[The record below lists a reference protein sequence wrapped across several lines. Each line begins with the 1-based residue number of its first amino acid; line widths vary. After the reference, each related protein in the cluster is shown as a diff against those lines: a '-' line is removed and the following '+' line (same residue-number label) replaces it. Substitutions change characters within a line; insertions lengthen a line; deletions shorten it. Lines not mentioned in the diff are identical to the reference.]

1 MTQYNNESRILY
13 CFLMYKRLTL
23 LTYGVI
29 FGGIQFM
36 GDRIKQAIDAFAN
49 GLPVCVF
56 DSEFREGETDLLFSG
71 AKITE
76 ENIRQLRKECG
87 GLLFLAIG
95 SEIGEMFGLPYLQ
108 DLYDEPILNETY
120 PLLQELSTND
130 LQYDSKSAFTLSIN
144 HRDTYTGI
152 TDTDRCLTTK
162 RFAELSNE
170 LLEINSDKK
179 TAMLKLGLEFRT
191 PGHIPVCLEQKGGIE
206 TREGHTE
213 LAVALA
219 RLANVPPVVIGA
231 EMLQPNGDAALSVED
246 AKKWAEERG
255 ILFLTGDEIKQVF
268 KERR

>member
-1 MTQYNNESRILY
+1 
-13 CFLMYKRLTL
+13 MYKRLTL

-29 FGGIQFM
+29 FGGILFM
-36 GDRIKQAIDAFAN
+36 GDRVIQAVEAFAN

-87 GLLFLAIG
+87 GLLFLAVG

-108 DLYDEPILNETY
+108 DLYDESILNEKY
-120 PLLQELSTND
+120 PLLQKLSTND
-130 LQYDSKSAFTLSIN
+130 LQYDTKSAFTLSIN
-144 HRDTYTGI
+144 HRNTYTGI
-152 TDTDRCLTTK
+152 TDTDRCLTTR

-170 LLEINSDKK
+170 LLKEKYEFESAIK
-179 TAMLKLGLEFRT
+179 KLGEEFRT
-191 PGHIPVCLEQKGGIE
+191 PGHIPVCLEQKGGLN

-219 RLANVPPVVIGA
+219 RLANEPPVVIGA
-231 EMLQPNGDAALSVED
+231 EMLQPDGSAALSVDD
-246 AKKWAEERG
+246 AKIWAEERG
-255 ILFLTGDEIKQVF
+255 ILFLTGDEIK
-268 KERR
+268 KMIRGD

>member
-1 MTQYNNESRILY
+1 MA
-13 CFLMYKRLTL
+13 
-23 LTYGVI
+23 
-29 FGGIQFM
+29 
-36 GDRIKQAIDAFAN
+36 DRINNAIKAFAN

-71 AKITE
+71 EKITE
-76 ENIRQLRKECG
+76 ANIRQLRKDCG
-87 GLLFLAIG
+87 GLLFLAVG

-108 DLYDEPILNETY
+108 DLYDQPILSDTY

-144 HRDTYTGI
+144 HRETYTGI

-170 LLEINSDKK
+170 LLKINCDKK
-179 TAMLKLGLEFRT
+179 TAMSKLGKEFRT
-191 PGHIPVCLEQKGGIE
+191 PGHIPVCLEQKGGLD

-219 RLANVPPVVIGA
+219 RLAEVTPVVIGA
-231 EMLQPNGDAALSVED
+231 EMLQPNGDAALSVDD
-246 AKKWAEERG
+246 AKKWAEERD
-255 ILFLTGDEIKQVF
+255 ILFLTGDEIKQIF
-268 KERR
+268 NEKR

>member
-1 MTQYNNESRILY
+1 MA
-13 CFLMYKRLTL
+13 
-23 LTYGVI
+23 
-29 FGGIQFM
+29 
-36 GDRIKQAIDAFAN
+36 DRINNAIKAFAN

-71 AKITE
+71 EKITE
-76 ENIRQLRKECG
+76 ANIRQLRKDCG
-87 GLLFLAIG
+87 GLLFLAVG
-95 SEIGEMFGLPYLQ
+95 SEIGEMFRLPYLQ
-108 DLYDEPILNETY
+108 DLFDEPMLNNSY
-120 PLLQELSTND
+120 PVLKELSTND

-170 LLEINSDKK
+170 LLEKKSDNKS
-179 TAMLKLGLEFRT
+179 AMSKLGSEFRT
-191 PGHIPVCLEQKGGIE
+191 PGHIPVCLEQKGGLD

-219 RLANVPPVVIGA
+219 RLAGVTPVVIGA
-231 EMLQPNGDAALSVED
+231 EMLQPNGDAALSVDD

-255 ILFLTGDEIKQVF
+255 ILFLTGDEIKQIF
-268 KERR
+268 NQKR

>member
-1 MTQYNNESRILY
+1 MA
-13 CFLMYKRLTL
+13 
-23 LTYGVI
+23 
-29 FGGIQFM
+29 
-36 GDRIKQAIDAFAN
+36 DRINNAIKAFAD

-71 AKITE
+71 EKITE
-76 ENIRQLRKECG
+76 ANIRQLRKDCG
-87 GLLFLAIG
+87 GLLFLAVG

-108 DLYDEPILNETY
+108 DLFDEPILNNSY
-120 PLLQELSTND
+120 PVLKELSTND

-170 LLEINSDKK
+170 LLEINCDNKS
-179 TAMLKLGLEFRT
+179 AMSKLGEEFRT
-191 PGHIPVCLEQKGGIE
+191 PGHIPVCLEQKGGLD

-219 RLANVPPVVIGA
+219 RLAGVTPVVIGA
-231 EMLQPNGDAALSVED
+231 EMLQPNGDAALSVND

-255 ILFLTGDEIKQVF
+255 ILFLTGDEIKQIF
-268 KERR
+268 NQKR

>member
-1 MTQYNNESRILY
+1 MANRINNA
-13 CFLMYKRLTL
+13 
-23 LTYGVI
+23 
-29 FGGIQFM
+29 
-36 GDRIKQAIDAFAN
+36 IKAFAE

-71 AKITE
+71 EKITE
-76 ENIRQLRKECG
+76 ANIRQLRKDCG
-87 GLLFLAIG
+87 GLLFLAVG

-108 DLYDEPILNETY
+108 DLFDEPILNNSY
-120 PLLQELSTND
+120 PVLKELSTND

-162 RFAELSNE
+162 IFAELSNE
-170 LLEINSDKK
+170 LLEINCDNKS
-179 TAMLKLGLEFRT
+179 AMSKLGVEFRT
-191 PGHIPVCLEQKGGIE
+191 PGHIPVCLEQKGGLD

-219 RLANVPPVVIGA
+219 RLAGVTPVVIGA
-231 EMLQPNGDAALSVED
+231 EMLQPNGDAALSVND

-255 ILFLTGDEIKQVF
+255 ILFLTGDEIKQIF
-268 KERR
+268 NQKR

>member
-1 MTQYNNESRILY
+1 MTQYNNQSRIMCCLK
-13 CFLMYKRLTL
+13 MYKRLTL

-87 GLLFLAIG
+87 GLLFLAVG
-95 SEIGEMFGLPYLQ
+95 SEIGELFGLPYLQ
-108 DLYDEPILNETY
+108 DLYDETMLNEKY

-130 LQYDSKSAFTLSIN
+130 LQYDTKSAFTLSIN
-144 HRDTYTGI
+144 HRNTYTGI
-152 TDTDRCLTTK
+152 TDTDRCLTTR
-162 RFAELSNE
+162 RFTELSYELINE
-170 LLEINSDKK
+170 KCSKEIAIK
-179 TAMLKLGLEFRT
+179 KLGSEFRT
-191 PGHIPVCLEQKGGIE
+191 PGHIPVCLEQKGGLN

-219 RLANVPPVVIGA
+219 RLANEPPVVIGA
-231 EMLQPNGDAALSVED
+231 EMLQPNGSAALSVEG
-246 AKKWAEERG
+246 AKKWAEERN
-255 ILFLTGDEIKQVF
+255 ILFLTGDEIKEQM
-268 KERR
+268 KGE